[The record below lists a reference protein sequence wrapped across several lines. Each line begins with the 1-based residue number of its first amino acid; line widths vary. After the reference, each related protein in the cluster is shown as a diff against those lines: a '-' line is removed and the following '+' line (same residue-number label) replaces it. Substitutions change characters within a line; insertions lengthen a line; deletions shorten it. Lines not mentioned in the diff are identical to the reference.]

1 MVDELHCTCM
11 CCNLLF
17 YTVCKRRYKT
27 VASLKAHTTQ
37 YHGRDISASSSPV
50 PQPTL
55 PAPTPAPVPVPVPA
69 PVPSVPEEKVP
80 VFLRPPPSLQ
90 VRGGH
95 TYLHCVHYMLWL
107 GYSIFACTVIP
118 FS

>member
-1 MVDELHCTCM
+1 M
-11 CCNLLF
+11 CCNLQF
-17 YTVCKRRYKT
+17 YPVCKRRYKT

-50 PQPTL
+50 PQPAV
-55 PAPTPAPVPVPVPA
+55 PVPTPAPVPVPVPA
-69 PVPSVPEEKVP
+69 PAPAPNVPEQKVP

-95 TYLHCVHYMLWL
+95 TYLHRVHYYMCH
-107 GYSIFACTVIP
+107 G
-118 FS
+118 